1 MLLNLFLAF
10 LLTNFAFFFYIP
22 NRKTWLMEQ
31 TQQSGL
37 LPHRLK
43 CPLVATAA
51 ASAIVGLCLDPFVSS
66 GGSTI
71 GRVTHP
77 AVIPNRRPT
86 PLPGPVV
93 RKPLVESPRKLHRLQ
108 PNSAAEKWWDATAH
122 WIHPPIIPFW
132 IELPATRFSTSLSD
146 SSSHLIGAT
155 RPRRMFNPSLLRH
168 HCIRVI
174 LVACK

>member
-1 MLLNLFLAF
+1 MD
-10 LLTNFAFFFYIP
+10 P
-22 NRKTWLMEQ
+22 

-37 LPHRLK
+37 LPHHRLK
-43 CPLVATAA
+43 YPLAA
-51 ASAIVGLCLDPFVSS
+51 AAVSAIVGLCLDPFVSS

-93 RKPLVESPRKLHRLQ
+93 RKPLVESPRKLHRLELSR
-108 PNSAAEKWWDATAH
+108 SAAKKWWDVTAH
-122 WIHPPIIPFW
+122 WIHPPSISFW
-132 IELPATRFSTSLSD
+132 IELQATRFSMSLSD

-155 RPRRMFNPSLLRH
+155 SSRRMPNPLHSLHH

-174 LVACK
+174 LVACKFKTLKK

>member
-1 MLLNLFLAF
+1 MD
-10 LLTNFAFFFYIP
+10 
-22 NRKTWLMEQ
+22 Q

-37 LPHRLK
+37 LPHRRLK
-43 CPLVATAA
+43 CPLAA
-51 ASAIVGLCLDPFVSS
+51 AVLAIVGLCLDPFVSS

-93 RKPLVESPRKLHRLQ
+93 RKPLVESPRKLHRLE
-108 PNSAAEKWWDATAH
+108 PKSSAVKKWWDVTAH
-122 WIHPPIIPFW
+122 WIHPLSISFW
-132 IELPATRFSTSLSD
+132 IELQATRFSMSLSD
-146 SSSHLIGAT
+146 SSSLLIGET
-155 RPRRMFNPSLLRH
+155 SSRRMPNPSRSLHH

-174 LVACK
+174 LVACKFKTFLKIG